1 MLKPAVA
8 LTILSAMSAPLV
20 AQTAPAANPAQ
31 PAKPQMVKK
40 RVCEKIED
48 DNPYSRLGS
57 RTVCKTVEVPA
68 DQSATGASKGQQSLN
83 QTSGATNNN
92 M

>member
-1 MLKPAVA
+1 MLKSMVA
-8 LTILSAMSAPLV
+8 LALLSAMSVPLA

-57 RTVCKTVEVPA
+57 RTICKTVEVPA
-68 DQSATGASKGQQSLN
+68 EQAAGAAQNGQQTQSPA
-83 QTSGATNNN
+83 GATNNN

>member
-1 MLKPAVA
+1 MRMSVAVLA
-8 LTILSAMSAPLV
+8 VFSFVSVSAT

-40 RVCEKIED
+40 RVCEKLED
-48 DNPYSRLGS
+48 DDPYSRLGS
-57 RTVCKTVEVPA
+57 RTICKTVEVPA
-68 DQSATGASKGQQSLN
+68 DQAAGNSANGQQTQSPA
-83 QTSGATNNN
+83 GATNNN

>member
-1 MLKPAVA
+1 MLKPVVA
-8 LTILSAMSAPLV
+8 LAILSAMSAPLV

-48 DNPYSRLGS
+48 DDPYSRLGS
-57 RTVCKTVEVPA
+57 RTICKTVEVPA
-68 DQSATGASKGQQSLN
+68 DQAAGGAANSQQAPN